1 MNVII
6 ANERQNEL
14 SNLDIDIIKSMTG
27 CFDAQEIV
35 SIFKNFY
42 FIKKIYS
49 KLKLI
54 IIYYFFFCSI
64 YVQINNSKSY

>member
-35 SIFKNFY
+35 SIFKNFTLIRWY
-42 FIKKIYS
+42 WMLLLLKII
-49 KLKLI
+49 LI
-54 IIYYFFFCSI
+54 H
-64 YVQINNSKSY
+64 QT

>member
-35 SIFKNFY
+35 SIFKNFFTLIRWY
-42 FIKKIYS
+42 WMLLLLKII
-49 KLKLI
+49 LI
-54 IIYYFFFCSI
+54 L
-64 YVQINNSKSY
+64 QT

>member
-35 SIFKNFY
+35 SIFKNF
-42 FIKKIYS
+42 
-49 KLKLI
+49 
-54 IIYYFFFCSI
+54 
-64 YVQINNSKSY
+64 